1 MKLNKL
7 ITEAE
12 DKLKIALDAFL
23 AAQRKCKEKG
33 EIADELESCHDHIL
47 KAAQHAMN
55 AKAITSDD

>member
-23 AAQRKCKEKG
+23 AAQRKCKDTG
-33 EIADELESCHDHIL
+33 EVASELESCHNHIL

-55 AKAITSDD
+55 ARAITSDD